1 MRVWPPVCQCS
12 VTEYVVTAMGN
23 SERSP
28 RLTDSNSA
36 KRTHGEF
43 CRPFIWLSDG
53 LSKGS

>member
-1 MRVWPPVCQCS
+1 
-12 VTEYVVTAMGN
+12 MGYWL
-23 SERSP
+23 RSP

-43 CRPFIWLSDG
+43 CRPFSLLSAG